1 MVGGEIGRGG
11 GERERGEEEEEGHTI
26 NEIRIIV
33 LLLVLN
39 LLCFILFHLERQ
51 DRVQSKWIMYNCF
64 ITSFKFI
71 VFYHILFHLTWKQR
85 CKHCSSYA
93 AFIYLWLNI
102 DCC

>member
-11 GERERGEEEEEGHTI
+11 GRERGEEEEEGHTI
-26 NEIRIIV
+26 NELRIIV

-71 VFYHILFHLTWKQR
+71 VL
-85 CKHCSSYA
+85 SY
-93 AFIYLWLNI
+93 FISFNMKTML
-102 DCC
+102 